1 MNSFKLTFRSLISNR
16 QYTWI
21 NILGLSIGFSLCL
34 LVFALVIEENSY
46 DKSWKNSDHLF
57 RIVTIDST
65 AGLERQMSRTFVNLS
80 TELKQ
85 VFPEIQNEARIES
98 RKYYLKPHASSAQ
111 PIGIQVLESEINIL
125 DMLSIKVLEGNP
137 KQLVQGKTN
146 LLIGK
151 EFKEKYFKNENVIG
165 KVIQS
170 ADPYTDQPSDY
181 IITGIMDNLPYNST
195 LRASAIALVPKISM
209 ELSKDGSGYYTEQF
223 VQLKSGTP
231 RIDIE
236 QKLNRWYKGYLSPNT
251 KQVTSFRL
259 QPIQDIYMEPLGSA
273 DISGNQ
279 KTTNIFVG
287 VAVLVFI
294 ISCINFINI
303 YAVRTVKK
311 LRALHIHKVLGASR
325 AQMIRRMLLET
336 ILLFFISA
344 LCSLVLF
351 RLGLSQLEHFI
362 GYDLAYIKS
371 IQLPLQ
377 LAFMT
382 TAIAL
387 GVLIGFYP
395 AWLISG
401 IKSSDALKNKLS
413 KIPNAEVFIK
423 KMLITTQFSIAII
436 VIIGLITIKS
446 QLSYM
451 QAAPLG
457 MEVKNVLNI
466 DYFNKGT
473 QNTNIKDRIGQL
485 TGVESVSVA
494 AWTPTIGSGYLA
506 KTIVDKDDP
515 GKNIQVSFIG
525 GDVDLSKTL
534 GIQLVKGRL
543 LTPEDYTHVEM
554 DMGEDEGINNALVTE
569 STAKKLGIEKLG
581 ILYKDLQIIPVGII
595 KDFHSES
602 FRSKIVPTVILA
614 KDFNGSGNMLIKV
627 GKGQEQQTF
636 RSVSQI
642 IQNTYPDKHV
652 SFHWIDELIAK
663 QYEKE
668 SKQVQLFILFSA
680 LTLLIS
686 ALGITGLIMQNLEQ
700 RTKEIGIRKVL
711 GATVLDI
718 SRLFSKDYLILTTL
732 AIFIASPIAGY
743 FSKKWLEDYAYNVG
757 VQWWFFI
764 LAALAIFFISI
775 ITVNFQTIRAA
786 LNNPVDSLRN
796 E

>member
-137 KQLVQGKTN
+137 KQMVQGKTN

-371 IQLPLQ
+371 IQLPLL

-423 KMLITTQFSIAII
+423 KILITTQFSIAII

-506 KTIVDKDDP
+506 KTIVDKDYP

-569 STAKKLGIEKLG
+569 STAKKLGIDKLG

-602 FRSKIVPTVILA
+602 FRSKIVPTVVLA
-614 KDFNGSGNMLIKV
+614 KDFNGSGNILIKV
-627 GKGQEQQTF
+627 EKGQEQQIF

-652 SFHWIDELIAK
+652 SFHWIDDLIAK

-718 SRLFSKDYLILTTL
+718 SRLFSKDYLVLSTL

-764 LAALAIFFISI
+764 LAALAIFLISI

>member
-46 DKSWKNSDHLF
+46 DKSWKNADHLF

-111 PIGIQVLESEINIL
+111 PIGIQVLESEINVL

-181 IITGIMDNLPYNST
+181 IITGVMDNLPYNST

-223 VQLKSGTP
+223 VQLKPGTP
-231 RIDIE
+231 RIDLE
-236 QKLNRWYKGYLSPNT
+236 QKLNQWYKGYLSPNT

-259 QPIQDIYMEPLGSA
+259 QPIQDIYMEPLGSV

-311 LRALHIHKVLGASR
+311 LRTHHIHKVLGASR
-325 AQMIRRMLLET
+325 TQMIRRMLLET

-351 RLGLSQLEHFI
+351 KLGLSQLEHFI

-371 IQLPLQ
+371 IQLPLL
-377 LAFMT
+377 LAFMA

-387 GVLIGFYP
+387 GLLIGFYP

-413 KIPNAEVFIK
+413 KIPNAEVLIK

-543 LTPEDYTHVEM
+543 LTPEDYTPVEM
-554 DMGEDEGINNALVTE
+554 DLGEDEGINNALVTE
-569 STAKKLGIEKLG
+569 STAKKLGIDKLG

-614 KDFNGSGNMLIKV
+614 KDFNGNGNILIKV
-627 GKGQEQQTF
+627 GKGQEQQIF
-636 RSVSQI
+636 RSVSHI

-652 SFHWIDELIAK
+652 SFNWIDDLIAK

-718 SRLFSKDYLILTTL
+718 SRLFSKDYLILSTL

-764 LAALAIFFISI
+764 LAALAIFLISI

>member
-46 DKSWKNSDHLF
+46 DKSWRNADHLF

-85 VFPEIQNEARIES
+85 VFPEIQNETRIES

-181 IITGIMDNLPYNST
+181 IITGVMDNLPYNST

-371 IQLPLQ
+371 IQLPLL

-413 KIPNAEVFIK
+413 KIPNAEIFIK

-614 KDFNGSGNMLIKV
+614 KDFNGSGNILIKV
-627 GKGQEQQTF
+627 GKGQEQQIF

-718 SRLFSKDYLILTTL
+718 SRLFSKDYLVLSTL

>member
-46 DKSWKNSDHLF
+46 DKSWRNADHLF

-85 VFPEIQNEARIES
+85 VFPEIQNETRIES

-181 IITGIMDNLPYNST
+181 IITGVMDNLPYNST

-273 DISGNQ
+273 DICGNQ

-371 IQLPLQ
+371 IQLPLL

-515 GKNIQVSFIG
+515 GKNMQVSFIG

-543 LTPEDYTHVEM
+543 LTPEDYTPVEM

-569 STAKKLGIEKLG
+569 STAKKLGIDKLG
-581 ILYKDLQIIPVGII
+581 ILYKNLQIIPVGII

-614 KDFNGSGNMLIKV
+614 KDFNGSGNILIKV
-627 GKGQEQQTF
+627 GKGQEQQIF

-652 SFHWIDELIAK
+652 SFHWIDDLIAK

-718 SRLFSKDYLILTTL
+718 SRLFSKDYLILSTL

-764 LAALAIFFISI
+764 LAALAIFLISI

>member
-46 DKSWKNSDHLF
+46 DKSWRNADHLF

-181 IITGIMDNLPYNST
+181 IITGVMDNLPYNST

-351 RLGLSQLEHFI
+351 RLELSQLEHFI

-371 IQLPLQ
+371 IQLPLL

-466 DYFNKGT
+466 DYFNKDT

-534 GIQLVKGRL
+534 GIQLIKGRL

-569 STAKKLGIEKLG
+569 STAKKLGIDKLG

-614 KDFNGSGNMLIKV
+614 KDFNGSGNILIKV

-652 SFHWIDELIAK
+652 SFHWIDDLIAK

-668 SKQVQLFILFSA
+668 SKQVQLFTLFSA

-718 SRLFSKDYLILTTL
+718 SRLFSKDYLVLSTL

-764 LAALAIFFISI
+764 LAALAIFLISI

>member
-1 MNSFKLTFRSLISNR
+1 
-16 QYTWI
+16 
-21 NILGLSIGFSLCL
+21 
-34 LVFALVIEENSY
+34 
-46 DKSWKNSDHLF
+46 
-57 RIVTIDST
+57 
-65 AGLERQMSRTFVNLS
+65 
-80 TELKQ
+80 
-85 VFPEIQNEARIES
+85 
-98 RKYYLKPHASSAQ
+98 
-111 PIGIQVLESEINIL
+111 
-125 DMLSIKVLEGNP
+125 
-137 KQLVQGKTN
+137 
-146 LLIGK
+146 
-151 EFKEKYFKNENVIG
+151 
-165 KVIQS
+165 
-170 ADPYTDQPSDY
+170 
-181 IITGIMDNLPYNST
+181 
-195 LRASAIALVPKISM
+195 
-209 ELSKDGSGYYTEQF
+209 
-223 VQLKSGTP
+223 
-231 RIDIE
+231 
-236 QKLNRWYKGYLSPNT
+236 
-251 KQVTSFRL
+251 
-259 QPIQDIYMEPLGSA
+259 
-273 DISGNQ
+273 
-279 KTTNIFVG
+279 
-287 VAVLVFI
+287 
-294 ISCINFINI
+294 
-303 YAVRTVKK
+303 
-311 LRALHIHKVLGASR
+311 
-325 AQMIRRMLLET
+325 
-336 ILLFFISA
+336 
-344 LCSLVLF
+344 
-351 RLGLSQLEHFI
+351 
-362 GYDLAYIKS
+362 
-371 IQLPLQ
+371 
-377 LAFMT
+377 MT

-423 KMLITTQFSIAII
+423 KMLITTQFSITII

-554 DMGEDEGINNALVTE
+554 DLGEDEGINNALVTE
-569 STAKKLGIEKLG
+569 STARKLGIEKLG

-602 FRSKIVPTVILA
+602 FRRKIVPTVILA

-627 GKGQEQQTF
+627 GKGQEQQIF

-718 SRLFSKDYLILTTL
+718 SRLFSKDYPILSTL

-764 LAALAIFFISI
+764 LAALAIFLISI

>member
-46 DKSWKNSDHLF
+46 DKSWRNTDHLF

-125 DMLSIKVLEGNP
+125 DLLSINVLEGNP

-371 IQLPLQ
+371 IQLPLL
-377 LAFMT
+377 LAFMA

-387 GVLIGFYP
+387 GLLIGFYP

-569 STAKKLGIEKLG
+569 STAKKLGIDKLG

-614 KDFNGSGNMLIKV
+614 KDFNGSGNILIKV
-627 GKGQEQQTF
+627 GKGQEQQIF

-652 SFHWIDELIAK
+652 SFHWIDDLIAK

-718 SRLFSKDYLILTTL
+718 SRLFSKDYLILSTL

-764 LAALAIFFISI
+764 LAALAIFLISI

>member
-98 RKYYLKPHASSAQ
+98 RKYYLKPHASSAH

-170 ADPYTDQPSDY
+170 ADPDTDKPSDY
-181 IITGIMDNLPYNST
+181 IITGVMDNLPYNST

-223 VQLKSGTP
+223 VQLKPGTP
-231 RIDIE
+231 RIDLE
-236 QKLNRWYKGYLSPNT
+236 QKLNHWYKGYLSPNT
-251 KQVTSFRL
+251 KHVTSFRL

-371 IQLPLQ
+371 IQLPLL

-473 QNTNIKDRIGQL
+473 QNTNIKDRIGEL

-525 GDVDLSKTL
+525 GDVDLPKTL

-569 STAKKLGIEKLG
+569 STAKKLGINKLG

-614 KDFNGSGNMLIKV
+614 KDFNGSGNILIKV
-627 GKGQEQQTF
+627 GKGQEQQIF

-668 SKQVQLFILFSA
+668 NKQVQLFILFSA

-711 GATVLDI
+711 GATVFDI
-718 SRLFSKDYLILTTL
+718 SRLFSKDYLILSTL

-764 LAALAIFFISI
+764 LAALAIFLISI

>member
-1 MNSFKLTFRSLISNR
+1 MNSFKLALRSIIKNR

-21 NILGLSIGFSLCL
+21 NVLGLSMGFSLCL

-46 DKSWKNSDHLF
+46 DKSWKNADHLF
-57 RIVTIDST
+57 RIVTMDST

-80 TELKQ
+80 TELIQ

-98 RKYYLKPHASSAQ
+98 RKYYLKPNANSTQS
-111 PIGIQVLESEINIL
+111 IGIQALESETNIL
-125 DMLSIKVLEGNP
+125 DMLSIKLLEGNP

-146 LLIGK
+146 LLIDK

-181 IITGIMDNLPYNST
+181 IITGVMDNLPYNST
-195 LRASAIALVPKISM
+195 LRASVIALVPKISM

-223 VQLKSGTP
+223 VQLKPGTP
-231 RIDIE
+231 RVDLE
-236 QKLNRWYKGYLSPNT
+236 QKLNHWYKGYLSPNT
-251 KQVTSFRL
+251 KHVTSFRL
-259 QPIQDIYMEPLGSA
+259 QPIQDIYMEPLGSVE
-273 DISGNQ
+273 ISGNQ

-311 LRALHIHKVLGASR
+311 LRTLHIHKILGASR
-325 AQMIRRMLLET
+325 PQMIRRMLLET

-351 RLGLSQLEHFI
+351 KFGLSQLEHFI
-362 GYDLAYIKS
+362 GYDLAYVGS
-371 IQLPLQ
+371 IQLPLL
-377 LAFMT
+377 LAFLT
-382 TAIAL
+382 ISIIIGL
-387 GVLIGFYP
+387 LIGFYP

-423 KMLITTQFSIAII
+423 KILITTQFSIAII

-451 QAAPLG
+451 QSAPLG
-457 MEVKNVLNI
+457 MKIKNVLNI

-473 QNTNIKDRIGQL
+473 QNTNIKDQIGQL

-506 KTIVDKDDP
+506 KTVVDKDDP

-554 DMGEDEGINNALVTE
+554 GAGEDGDVNNALVTE
-569 STAKKLGIEKLG
+569 STARKLGIDKLG

-602 FRSKIVPTVILA
+602 FRLKMVPTVILA
-614 KDFNGSGNMLIKV
+614 KDFNGSGNILIKV
-627 GKGQEQQTF
+627 AEGQEQQILQ
-636 RSVSQI
+636 SVSKI
-642 IQNTYPDKHV
+642 IQRTYPDKHV
-652 SFHWIDELIAK
+652 SFQWIDELIAK

-668 SKQVQLFILFSA
+668 NKQVQLFILFSA
-680 LTLLIS
+680 LALLIS

-718 SRLFSKDYLILTTL
+718 SHLFSKDYLILTSL
-732 AIFIASPIAGY
+732 AIFIACPIAWY

-764 LAALAIFFISI
+764 LAAAATFLISM
-775 ITVNFQTIRAA
+775 ITVNIQTIRAA
-786 LNNPVDSLRN
+786 LSNPVDSLRN

>member
-1 MNSFKLTFRSLISNR
+1 MNSFKLALRSIIVNR

-46 DKSWKNSDHLF
+46 DKSWKNADHLF

-125 DMLSIKVLEGNP
+125 DMLTIKVLEGNP

-170 ADPYTDQPSDY
+170 ADPYTDKPSDY
-181 IITGIMDNLPYNST
+181 IITGVMDNLPYNST

-223 VQLKSGTP
+223 VQLKPGTP
-231 RIDIE
+231 RIDLE
-236 QKLNRWYKGYLSPNT
+236 QKLNHWYKGYLSPNT
-251 KQVTSFRL
+251 KHVTSFRL

-371 IQLPLQ
+371 IQLPLL

-382 TAIAL
+382 TSIAL
-387 GVLIGFYP
+387 GLLIGFYP

-413 KIPNAEVFIK
+413 KIPHAEVFIK

-525 GDVDLSKTL
+525 GDVDLPKTL

-554 DMGEDEGINNALVTE
+554 DLGEDEGINNALVTE
-569 STAKKLGIEKLG
+569 STAKKLGINKLG

-614 KDFNGSGNMLIKV
+614 KDFNGSGNILIKV
-627 GKGQEQQTF
+627 GKGQEQQIF

-668 SKQVQLFILFSA
+668 NKQVQLFILFSA

-718 SRLFSKDYLILTTL
+718 SRLFSKDYLILSTL
-732 AIFIASPIAGY
+732 AIFIASPLAGY

-764 LAALAIFFISI
+764 LAALAIFLISI